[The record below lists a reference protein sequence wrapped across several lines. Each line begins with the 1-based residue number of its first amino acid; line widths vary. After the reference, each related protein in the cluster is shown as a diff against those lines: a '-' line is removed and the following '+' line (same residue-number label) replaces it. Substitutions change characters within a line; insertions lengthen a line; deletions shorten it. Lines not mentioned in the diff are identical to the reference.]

1 MPMGMLD
8 LDNETIQY
16 TLKRRMRKS
25 ILIRVTPECKV
36 EVLAPKRVSNSF
48 IEGFLQS
55 KTSWIKKSLDAKR
68 AVLEKRAAYQLDSLM
83 FLGKNYPVKPY
94 SGQELIFDGSAFCLP
109 HAEQDCQRQMIQR
122 WYRAQGIDILKKRV
136 AYWAEIMHLQYQ
148 SVKLTDAR
156 RRWGSC
162 SGKNNLNFSWRLLFA
177 SGKDIDSVV
186 IHELAHTVF
195 HDHSENFWKIVY
207 AYCPDYDV
215 SRRQLKELS
224 EMLVI
229 WGW

>member
-1 MPMGMLD
+1 M
-8 LDNETIQY
+8 
-16 TLKRRMRKS
+16 
-25 ILIRVTPECKV
+25 
-36 EVLAPKRVSNSF
+36 
-48 IEGFLQS
+48 QS

-109 HAEQDCQRQMIQR
+109 HAEQECQRQMIKC

-156 RRWGSC
+156 TRWGSC